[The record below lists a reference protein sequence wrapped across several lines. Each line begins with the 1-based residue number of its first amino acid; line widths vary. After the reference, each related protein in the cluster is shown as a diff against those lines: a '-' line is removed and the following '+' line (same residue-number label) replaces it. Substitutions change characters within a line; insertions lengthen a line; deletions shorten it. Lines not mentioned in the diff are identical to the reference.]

1 MLHHAVSP
9 RIGLYI
15 HEQESRKMR
24 PFRLLIAILALV
36 LSVAVGSAAE
46 PLFESVTLF
55 HSESGKYGLYRI
67 PGIIVTPKGT
77 VLAYAE
83 ARRHRGDWDDI
94 DLVLRRST
102 DGGTTWD
109 EERIIGQVDGPLT
122 RNPVLKKFPPKN
134 AQPGDITYN
143 NPVAVADQKTGR
155 IHFLFCIEYMRCFWM
170 VSDDD
175 GITFSKPVEITSTF
189 EAFRPRYDWKV
200 LATGPGHAIQLSSG
214 RLLVPVWLSTA
225 DGTGAHNPSV
235 ATTIFSDDH
244 GKTWQAGEIAV
255 PSTKEFPNPNETA
268 AVELADGRVLLNSR
282 VPSPTRQ
289 RVQVISPDGATG
301 WGSPRFVSDLH
312 EPVCMAGFVRY
323 SKRLGNQGKNL
334 LLFSNPNSEGR
345 KRENLTLRASE
356 DEGETWPI
364 SRVLDSGPSAYS
376 DLAVLPDGTILC
388 LYERN
393 ARVEENGQKVPSRL
407 ELLRLNMEWLTSERK
422 LPASPSVSN

>member
-1 MLHHAVSP
+1 
-9 RIGLYI
+9 
-15 HEQESRKMR
+15 MR
-24 PFRLLIAILALV
+24 PLWLPVAFLVFLTSLATGR
-36 LSVAVGSAAE
+36 VACAAE
-46 PLFESVTLF
+46 PQFESVTVF
-55 HSESGKYGLYRI
+55 QSPSGKYGLYRI

-83 ARRHRGDWDDI
+83 ARRNRGDWDDI

-102 DGGTTWD
+102 DGGKTWD
-109 EERIIGQVDGPLT
+109 QERVVGQVDGPLS
-122 RNPVLKKFPPKN
+122 RNPVLEKFPLKN

-143 NPVAVADQKTGR
+143 NPVAVADQKTGQ

-175 GITFSKPVEITSTF
+175 GVTFSKPVEITSTF
-189 EAFRPRYDWKV
+189 EAFRPQYDWKV

-235 ATTIFSDDH
+235 AATIFSDDH

-255 PSTKEFPNPNETA
+255 HSTNEFPNPNESA

-282 VPSPTRQ
+282 VPSSTSQ
-289 RVQVISPDGATG
+289 RVQAISPDGVSG
-301 WGSPRFVSDLH
+301 WGSPRFVPDLH

-323 SKRLGNQGKNL
+323 SKREGDHGKNL
-334 LLFSNPNSEGR
+334 LLFSNPDSGSR

-356 DEGETWPI
+356 DEGKTWPI

-393 ARVEENGQKVPSRL
+393 AREENGQRVSSRL
-407 ELLRLNMEWLTSERK
+407 ELLRLNLEWLTGEK
-422 LPASPSVSN
+422 NLPASSPKSN